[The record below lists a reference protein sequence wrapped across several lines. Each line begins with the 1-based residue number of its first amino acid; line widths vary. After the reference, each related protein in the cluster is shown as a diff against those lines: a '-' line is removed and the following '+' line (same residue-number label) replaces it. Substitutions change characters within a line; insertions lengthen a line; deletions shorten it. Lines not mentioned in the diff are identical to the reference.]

1 MDETTLARHRSCPYR
16 NPSILTDTGK
26 GTTMGAWGPLTFD
39 NDTACDWSY
48 DLENTDDLSLVESAF
63 ADVESTGPDDFLE
76 QDQACNALAAC
87 EVLARLRGHPG
98 YTNAYTAAVDRWV
111 AAHKLPPSSDLLTRA
126 TAVIDR
132 ILADNSELR
141 DLWSESDPTEW
152 QDAVQDLR
160 RRLTA

>member
-1 MDETTLARHRSCPYR
+1 
-16 NPSILTDTGK
+16 
-26 GTTMGAWGPLTFD
+26 MGAWGPLTFD

-63 ADVESTGPDDFLE
+63 AEVEQTTPADHLD
-76 QDQACNALAAC
+76 QDLACNALAAC

-98 YTNAYTAAVDRWV
+98 YNNAYTEAVDRWV
-111 AAHKLPPSSDLLTRA
+111 AAHKLPPSSDLLARA
-126 TAVIDR
+126 AAVIDR

-141 DLWSESDPTEW
+141 DLWSETGDTEW
-152 QDAVQDLR
+152 HDAVQDLR

>member
-39 NDTACDWSY
+39 NDTACDWSS
-48 DLENTDDLSLVESAF
+48 DLEDTDDLSLVESAF
-63 ADVESTGPDDFLE
+63 ADVESVGPANLL
-76 QDQACNALAAC
+76 DQHDACNALAAC

-98 YTNAYTAAVDRWV
+98 YNNAYTEAVDRWV
-111 AAHKLPPSSDLLTRA
+111 AAHKLPPSSDLLARA

-141 DLWSESDPTEW
+141 ELWDETEDPEW
-152 QDAVQDLR
+152 RDAVEDLR